1 MDTIFYK
8 MNELQLLNN
17 LSKIVVF
24 LLLFFSFFLLTVSSN
39 KRKSNQLFAVF
50 LMLIAFDM
58 TGFFLND
65 WYQKKPIVDY
75 LRNSSTLLQLPILY
89 FYVRSVCYSNFL
101 LKFKDCIHGLLFLL
115 FFMFFSILST
125 SKTIFF
131 ALQTIGEVQYI
142 GYMVLIFMT
151 LNQYKKNYLQSYTN
165 PENLSY
171 KWLSQMITVLLI
183 AHLFVVT
190 KFLFGFSND
199 LNLQLL
205 LNVIVSIIALL
216 VSSYFVL
223 KALYQPQ
230 LFRGIELKEE
240 PISVFVKKENK
251 EVATELTPE
260 IEAKIKTLK
269 TFMTEEEPFLDADLT
284 IQNLALQIG
293 FPPKELSIV
302 INHHLGKHFFDF
314 INEYRIQK
322 AKSILE
328 NPENKEIT
336 VLEILYQVGF
346 NSKSSFNTAFKKHCE
361 ITPIEYRK
369 QALSKK

>member
-1 MDTIFYK
+1 

-24 LLLFFSFFLLTVSSN
+24 LLLFFSFFLVTVSSN
-39 KRKSNQLFAVF
+39 KQKSNQLFAVF

-89 FYVRSVCYSNFL
+89 FYVRSVCYSNFS
-101 LKFKDCIHGLLFLL
+101 LKFKDCIHGLLFLS
-115 FFMFFSILST
+115 FFIFFSIFST

-142 GYMVLIFMT
+142 GYMILIFMT

-171 KWLSQMITVLLI
+171 KWLSQMIVVLLI

-199 LNLQLL
+199 LNLQFLTKKSAIQFL
-205 LNVIVSIIALL
+205 FTQIRSTCSWSFESQINPIFNRFKICSNFTWNL
-216 VSSYFVL
+216 FTFL
-223 KALYQPQ
+223 KI
-230 LFRGIELKEE
+230 RHR
-240 PISVFVKKENK
+240 S
-251 EVATELTPE
+251 
-260 IEAKIKTLK
+260 
-269 TFMTEEEPFLDADLT
+269 
-284 IQNLALQIG
+284 
-293 FPPKELSIV
+293 
-302 INHHLGKHFFDF
+302 GK
-314 INEYRIQK
+314 
-322 AKSILE
+322 
-328 NPENKEIT
+328 
-336 VLEILYQVGF
+336 
-346 NSKSSFNTAFKKHCE
+346 
-361 ITPIEYRK
+361 
-369 QALSKK
+369 

>member
-1 MDTIFYK
+1 
-8 MNELQLLNN
+8 MNEPQLLNN

-24 LLLFFSFFLLTVSSN
+24 LLLFFSFFLVTVSSN
-39 KRKSNQLFAVF
+39 RRKSNQLFAVF

-65 WYQKKPIVDY
+65 WYQKNLLIDY
-75 LRNSSTLLQLPILY
+75 LRIASVLLQLPILY
-89 FYVRSVCYSNFL
+89 FYVRSVCYSNFA
-101 LKFKDCIHGLLFLL
+101 LKTKDWIHGLLFLS
-115 FFMFFSILST
+115 FFIIFSIVNHSKATFFIFQILSE
-125 SKTIFF
+125 
-131 ALQTIGEVQYI
+131 AQYI
-142 GYMVLIFMT
+142 GYMVLIFLT
-151 LNQYKKNYLQSYTN
+151 LNQYKKSYLENYTN

-171 KWLSQMITVLLI
+171 KWLSQMTSVLLI

-240 PISVFVKKENK
+240 PISVLIKKESK
-251 EVATELTPE
+251 QLALELTPE
-260 IEAKIKTLK
+260 IEEKIKTLE
-269 TFMTEEEPFLDADLT
+269 TFMREEEPFLDAELT

-293 FPPKELSIV
+293 FPQKELSTL
-302 INHHLGKHFFDF
+302 INQHLGKHFFDF

-328 NPENKEIT
+328 NPESKEVT

-346 NSKSSFNTAFKKHCE
+346 NSKSSFNTAFKKQCQL
-361 ITPIEYRK
+361 TPIEYRK

>member
-1 MDTIFYK
+1 
-8 MNELQLLNN
+8 
-17 LSKIVVF
+17 
-24 LLLFFSFFLLTVSSN
+24 
-39 KRKSNQLFAVF
+39 
-50 LMLIAFDM
+50 
-58 TGFFLND
+58 
-65 WYQKKPIVDY
+65 
-75 LRNSSTLLQLPILY
+75 
-89 FYVRSVCYSNFL
+89 
-101 LKFKDCIHGLLFLL
+101 
-115 FFMFFSILST
+115 
-125 SKTIFF
+125 
-131 ALQTIGEVQYI
+131 
-142 GYMVLIFMT
+142 MVLIFMT

-251 EVATELTPE
+251 ELATELTPE

-293 FPPKELSIV
+293 FPPKELSIL

-346 NSKSSFNTAFKKHCE
+346 NSKSSFNTAFKKHCQ

>member
-65 WYQKKPIVDY
+65 WYQKNPIVDY
-75 LRNSSTLLQLPILY
+75 LRNSTTLLQLPILY
-89 FYVRSVCYSNFL
+89 FYVRSVCYSNFS
-101 LKFKDCIHGLLFLL
+101 LKFKDCIHGLLFLS
-115 FFMFFSILST
+115 FFIFFLIFST
-125 SKTIFF
+125 SETIFF
-131 ALQTIGEVQYI
+131 ALQTIGEAQYI

-251 EVATELTPE
+251 ELATELTPE

-293 FPPKELSIV
+293 FPPKELSIL

-346 NSKSSFNTAFKKHCE
+346 NSKSSFNTAFKKHCQ

>member
-1 MDTIFYK
+1 MDTIFHK
-8 MNELQLLNN
+8 MNEPQLLNN

-65 WYQKKPIVDY
+65 WYQKNPIVDY

-101 LKFKDCIHGLLFLL
+101 LKFKDCIHGLLFLS
-115 FFMFFSILST
+115 FFIFFLIFST
-125 SKTIFF
+125 SETFFF
-131 ALQTIGEVQYI
+131 ALQTIGEAQYI

-230 LFRGIELKEE
+230 LFRGIELREE
-240 PISVFVKKENK
+240 PISVFVKTENK
-251 EVATELTPE
+251 QIASELTPE

-328 NPENKEIT
+328 NTENKEVT

-346 NSKSSFNTAFKKHCE
+346 NSKSSFNTAFKKHCQ

>member
-1 MDTIFYK
+1 MDTIFHK
-8 MNELQLLNN
+8 MNEPQLLNN

-75 LRNSSTLLQLPILY
+75 LRNSTTLLQLPILY

-101 LKFKDCIHGLLFLL
+101 LKFKDCIHGLLFLS
-115 FFMFFSILST
+115 FFIFFLIFST
-125 SKTIFF
+125 SETIFF
-131 ALQTIGEVQYI
+131 ALQTIGEAQYI

-230 LFRGIELKEE
+230 LFRGIELREE
-240 PISVFVKKENK
+240 PISVFVKTENK
-251 EVATELTPE
+251 QIASELTPE

-328 NPENKEIT
+328 NPENKEVT

-346 NSKSSFNTAFKKHCE
+346 NSKSSFNTAFKKHCQ

-369 QALSKK
+369 QSLSKK

>member
-125 SKTIFF
+125 SKTI
-131 ALQTIGEVQYI
+131 LESG
-142 GYMVLIFMT
+142 
-151 LNQYKKNYLQSYTN
+151 NY
-165 PENLSY
+165 
-171 KWLSQMITVLLI
+171 
-183 AHLFVVT
+183 F
-190 KFLFGFSND
+190 
-199 LNLQLL
+199 
-205 LNVIVSIIALL
+205 
-216 VSSYFVL
+216 
-223 KALYQPQ
+223 
-230 LFRGIELKEE
+230 
-240 PISVFVKKENK
+240 
-251 EVATELTPE
+251 
-260 IEAKIKTLK
+260 
-269 TFMTEEEPFLDADLT
+269 
-284 IQNLALQIG
+284 
-293 FPPKELSIV
+293 
-302 INHHLGKHFFDF
+302 
-314 INEYRIQK
+314 
-322 AKSILE
+322 
-328 NPENKEIT
+328 
-336 VLEILYQVGF
+336 
-346 NSKSSFNTAFKKHCE
+346 
-361 ITPIEYRK
+361 
-369 QALSKK
+369 

>member
-1 MDTIFYK
+1 MDTIFHK
-8 MNELQLLNN
+8 MNEPQLLNN

-101 LKFKDCIHGLLFLL
+101 LKFKDCIHGLLFLS
-115 FFMFFSILST
+115 FFIFFLIFST
-125 SKTIFF
+125 SETIFF
-131 ALQTIGEVQYI
+131 ALQTIGEAQYI
-142 GYMVLIFMT
+142 GYMVLIFLT
-151 LNQYKKNYLQSYTN
+151 LNQYKKSYLENYTN

-240 PISVFVKKENK
+240 PISVLIKKESK
-251 EVATELTPE
+251 QLISELTPE
-260 IEAKIKTLK
+260 IEEKIKTLE
-269 TFMTEEEPFLDADLT
+269 TFMSEEESFLDAELT

-293 FPPKELSIV
+293 FPQKELSTL
-302 INHHLGKHFFDF
+302 INQHLGKHFFDF

-328 NPENKEIT
+328 NPESKEVT

-346 NSKSSFNTAFKKHCE
+346 NSKSSFNTAFKKQCQL
-361 ITPIEYRK
+361 TPIEYRK

>member
-1 MDTIFYK
+1 MDTIFHK
-8 MNELQLLNN
+8 MNEPQLLNN

-65 WYQKKPIVDY
+65 WYQKNPIVDY

-101 LKFKDCIHGLLFLL
+101 LKFKDCIHGLLFLS
-115 FFMFFSILST
+115 FFIFFLIFST
-125 SKTIFF
+125 SETFFF
-131 ALQTIGEVQYI
+131 ALQTIGEAQYI

-230 LFRGIELKEE
+230 LFRGIELREE

-328 NPENKEIT
+328 NTENKEVT

-346 NSKSSFNTAFKKHCE
+346 NSKSSFNTAFKKHCQ